1 MYNLEYLKNYIKIS
15 KPLSA
20 FSYVLTKILGY
31 ALLIFIITS
40 VVFFVLNLSPGAN
53 KLDTLEISE
62 TKREELNKFYG
73 FDKPLYNQFLIF
85 WKNIFT
91 SFSFGVSIVREGQ
104 DVNEFIWRKIGMTM
118 IITGFAFLF
127 AIFMTFIS
135 ILLIALKPNGLFDSI
150 FKFLIPI
157 LIAIPSFMIALI
169 IMISITSLKG
179 SYIPFPFEK
188 TDYITWIFPILA
200 IGIPIWIYWVNYI
213 RIEIISSL
221 KDQNIKFANIKGLST
236 RRAIFS
242 HTLKKSIVPIISQLP
257 LIFTAAIISTNI
269 VEAIFSIPG
278 LGLVYADSISNKDYN
293 VILSVVFVVAII
305 NVVAYTL
312 KDIIQVIIDPRIR
325 RRA

>member
-1 MYNLEYLKNYIKIS
+1 MYSLQYLKNYVKLS
-15 KPLSA
+15 KPLYSIW
-20 FSYVLTKILGY
+20 YMLTKILGY

-40 VVFFVLNLSPGAN
+40 IVFFVLNLSPGAN
-53 KLDTLEISE
+53 KIDTLEISE
-62 TKREELNKFYG
+62 SKREELNAFYG

-104 DVNEFIWRKIGMTM
+104 DVNEFIWKKVGMT
-118 IITGFAFLF
+118 ILITGLALVFAV
-127 AIFMTFIS
+127 FMTFIS
-135 ILLIALKPNGLFDSI
+135 VLLIALKPNGLFDSI
-150 FKFLIPI
+150 FKFLIPV
-157 LIAIPSFMIALI
+157 LIAIPSFLIALI
-169 IMISITSLKG
+169 LMILVTAIKT

-188 TDYITWIFPILA
+188 QDYLTWLLPIIA

-213 RIEIISSL
+213 RIGIISSL
-221 KDQNIKFANIKGLST
+221 KDQNIKFANIKGLSV

-242 HTLKKSIVPIISQLP
+242 HTLKKSIIPIVSQLP
-257 LIFTAAIISTNI
+257 LIFTGLIISTNI

-293 VILSVVFVVAII
+293 VILAVVFVIAII

-312 KDIIQVIIDPRIR
+312 KDIIQVLIDPRIR
-325 RRA
+325 RGA